1 MRARLLGAYL
11 VSESS
16 EPCHL
21 LELEVDAEAPFDVG
35 RITQEDLTVPPS
47 KWQVPYDE
55 HLVNDDGSLGKR
67 PERPEALIGRFRL
80 AFFFHYLKAS
90 EPLLTPAGSL
100 QIPQTSPRPLRLATL
115 EYEPP

>member
-1 MRARLLGAYL
+1 MRARLVGADL
-11 VSESS
+11 VVDSP

-21 LELEVDAEAPFDVG
+21 LELEVDAEAPFDLG
-35 RITQEDLTVPPS
+35 RITQEDLAAPRN

-55 HLVNDDGSLGKR
+55 HLVNEDGTLGKR
-67 PERPEALIGRFRL
+67 PDKPEALIGRFRL
-80 AFFFHYLKAS
+80 AFFFHYLRVS

-100 QIPQTSPRPLRLATL
+100 LIPRPSPRPARLASL